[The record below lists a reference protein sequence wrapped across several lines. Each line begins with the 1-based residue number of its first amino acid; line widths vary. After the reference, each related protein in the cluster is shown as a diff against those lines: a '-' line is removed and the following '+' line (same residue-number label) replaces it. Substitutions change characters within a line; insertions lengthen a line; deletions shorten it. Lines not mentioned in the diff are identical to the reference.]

1 MNQVFFDG
9 LGNVTVIGSTV
20 RLDFVTFSPTEM
32 DDQGRPKAVPSQR
45 VIMSIEGFARA
56 TEKMQETAQA
66 LAKMVQASREK
77 AQSAD
82 KPSADTQ
89 HPSPSG
95 APTKPRPFP

>member
-1 MNQVFFDG
+1 MNQTFFDG
-9 LGNVTVIGSTV
+9 LGNITVIGSTV
-20 RLDFVTFSPTEM
+20 RLDFVTFSATET
-32 DDQGRPKAVPSQR
+32 DDKGRPQAVPAQR

-82 KPSADTQ
+82 KSPADTQ
-89 HPSPSG
+89 QLSPSD
-95 APTKPRPFP
+95 APATSRPFP